1 MTEPAMIEPGKRP
14 DLPGAVGS
22 VLLIAVGA
30 AALFYSAEF
39 SDLGAVF
46 PRAIGG
52 LLVAL
57 GCLYTVLVALGKTQA
72 APNLAGSH
80 ARRFGVAA
88 VMLGWAFALPALGF
102 LISSAIA
109 FALLLLLAQ
118 HERWTPRTVLLYGAV
133 GALVLVGLYVLFKL
147 VLQVPLP

>member
-1 MTEPAMIEPGKRP
+1 MVDSSVRP
-14 DLPGAVGS
+14 DLPGAIGS

-52 LLVAL
+52 LLVGL
-57 GCLYTVLVALGKTQA
+57 GGLYIVLVALGKTRA
-72 APNLAGSH
+72 SGSLEGAH
-80 ARRFGVAA
+80 GRRLGVAA
-88 VMLGWAFALPALGF
+88 VMLGWAFALPSLGF
-102 LISSAIA
+102 LASSAIA
-109 FALLLLLAQ
+109 FALLLVLAQ
-118 HERWTPRTVLLYGAV
+118 HDRWTPRTAMLYGAA
-133 GALVLVGLYVLFKL
+133 GAVVLVGLYVLFKM

>member
-1 MTEPAMIEPGKRP
+1 MADSSVRP
-14 DLPGAVGS
+14 DWPGAIGS

-52 LLVAL
+52 LLVGL
-57 GCLYTVLVALGKTQA
+57 GCLYIVLVALGRTRA
-72 APNLAGSH
+72 SGALEGSH
-80 ARRFGVAA
+80 GRRLGVAA
-88 VMLGWAFALPALGF
+88 VMLGWAFALPSLGF
-102 LISSAIA
+102 LASSAIA
-109 FALLLLLAQ
+109 FALLLVLAQ
-118 HERWTPRTVLLYGAV
+118 HDRWTPRTAMLYGAA
-133 GALVLVGLYVLFKL
+133 GAVVLVGLYVLFKM

>member
-1 MTEPAMIEPGKRP
+1 MADSSSRH
-14 DLPGAVGS
+14 DVSGAIGS
-22 VLLIAVGA
+22 VLLIAVGV

-57 GCLYTVLVALGKTQA
+57 GGVYIALVLMGRTRAGGSLEGS
-72 APNLAGSH
+72 NL
-80 ARRFGVAA
+80 RRLGVAV
-88 VMLGWAFALPALGF
+88 VMLGWAFALPSLGF
-102 LISSAIA
+102 LLSSAIA
-109 FALLLLLAQ
+109 FAVLLLLAQ
-118 HERWTPRTVLLYGAV
+118 HDRWTPRTVLLYGAS
-133 GALVLVGLYVLFKL
+133 GAVVLGGLYALFKL